1 MPQTNLGGLDMI
13 ALCLLISIWFFALIL
28 RALSLL
34 RLTIP
39 LGYAIVVSL
48 CFGEWYHAH
57 EVLGDSIFFV
67 LLGMVAIS
75 WVISIVRKIRAWA

>member
-1 MPQTNLGGLDMI
+1 MI
-13 ALCLLISIWFFALIL
+13 ALCLLISIWFLALLL
-28 RALSLL
+28 RLVSLL

-57 EVLGDSIFFV
+57 EALGDGIFFA
-67 LLGMVAIS
+67 LLGLVALS
-75 WVISIVRKIRAWA
+75 WIVSIMRKIRAWA

>member
-1 MPQTNLGGLDMI
+1 MI
-13 ALCLLISIWFFALIL
+13 ALCLLISIWFCALLL
-28 RALSLL
+28 RAILLL

-39 LGYAIVVSL
+39 LGYAVIVSL

-57 EVLGDSIFFV
+57 EVLGDDIFFA
-67 LLGMVAIS
+67 LLGVVAIS

>member
-13 ALCLLISIWFFALIL
+13 ALCLLISIWFLALLL
-28 RALSLL
+28 RLVSLL

-57 EVLGDSIFFV
+57 EALGDDIFFA
-67 LLGMVAIS
+67 LLGLVRLS
-75 WVISIVRKIRAWA
+75 WIVSIMRKIREWT

>member
-1 MPQTNLGGLDMI
+1 MI
-13 ALCLLISIWFFALIL
+13 ALCFLISIWFLALLL
-28 RALSLL
+28 RAISLL

-39 LGYAIVVSL
+39 LGYAAVVSL

>member
-1 MPQTNLGGLDMI
+1 MI
-13 ALCLLISIWFFALIL
+13 ALCLLISIWFLALLL
-28 RALSLL
+28 RLVSIL

-57 EVLGDSIFFV
+57 EALGDGIFFA
-67 LLGMVAIS
+67 LLGLVALS
-75 WVISIVRKIRAWA
+75 WIVSIMRKIRAWA

>member
-1 MPQTNLGGLDMI
+1 MI
-13 ALCLLISIWFFALIL
+13 ALCILISIWSFALLL
-28 RALSLL
+28 RAISFL

-67 LLGMVAIS
+67 LLGMVALS
-75 WVISIVRKIRAWA
+75 WVISIVRKIRTWA

>member
-1 MPQTNLGGLDMI
+1 MI
-13 ALCLLISIWFFALIL
+13 ALCLLISIWFLALML
-28 RALSLL
+28 RLVSLL

-57 EVLGDSIFFV
+57 EALGDGIFFA
-67 LLGMVAIS
+67 LLGVVVLS
-75 WVISIVRKIRAWA
+75 WVISITRKIWAWF

>member
-1 MPQTNLGGLDMI
+1 MI
-13 ALCLLISIWFFALIL
+13 ALCLLILIWFLALLL
-28 RALSLL
+28 RLVSLL

-57 EVLGDSIFFV
+57 EALGDGIFFA
-67 LLGMVAIS
+67 LLGLVALS
-75 WVISIVRKIRAWA
+75 WIVSIMRKIREWT

>member
-13 ALCLLISIWFFALIL
+13 ALCLLVSISFFALML
-28 RALSLL
+28 RLVSLF

-39 LGYAIVVSL
+39 LGYAVVVSL
-48 CFGEWYHAH
+48 CFGEWYHTH
-57 EVLGDSIFFV
+57 EALGDGVFFV

-75 WVISIVRKIRAWA
+75 RVISIVRKIRTWA

>member
-1 MPQTNLGGLDMI
+1 MI
-13 ALCLLISIWFFALIL
+13 ALCLLISIWSLALLL
-28 RALSLL
+28 RLVSLL
-34 RLTIP
+34 RLAIP
-39 LGYAIVVSL
+39 LGYAVVVSL

>member
-1 MPQTNLGGLDMI
+1 MI
-13 ALCLLISIWFFALIL
+13 ALCLLVSISFFALLL
-28 RALSLL
+28 RVISLL

-39 LGYAIVVSL
+39 LGYAVAVSL
-48 CFGEWYHAH
+48 CFGEWYYAH

-67 LLGMVAIS
+67 LLGTVALS

>member
-1 MPQTNLGGLDMI
+1 MI
-13 ALCLLISIWFFALIL
+13 ALCILISIWSFALLL
-28 RALSLL
+28 RAISFL

-57 EVLGDSIFFV
+57 EALGDGIFFA
-67 LLGMVAIS
+67 LLGLVALS
-75 WVISIVRKIRAWA
+75 WIVSIMRKIRAWA

>member
-1 MPQTNLGGLDMI
+1 MI
-13 ALCLLISIWFFALIL
+13 ALCLLISIWFFALLL
-28 RALSLL
+28 RAISRL

-57 EVLGDSIFFV
+57 EVLGDGIFFA
-67 LLGMVAIS
+67 LLGLVALL
-75 WVISIVRKIRAWA
+75 WVISIARKIRAWA

>member
-1 MPQTNLGGLDMI
+1 MI
-13 ALCLLISIWFFALIL
+13 ALCLLISIWFFALLL
-28 RALSLL
+28 RAISLL

-57 EVLGDSIFFV
+57 EVLGDGIFFA
-67 LLGMVAIS
+67 LLGVVALS
-75 WVISIVRKIRAWA
+75 WVISIVRKIRAWV